1 LYEWFR
7 SHKYLNDKNEPYQNY
22 VSMGLFEVIT
32 RTIGSG
38 IETFT
43 SKTTKITG
51 KGVVYFAEKIKNKS
65 NG

>member
-1 LYEWFR
+1 
-7 SHKYLNDKNEPYQNY
+7 
-22 VSMGLFEVIT
+22 MGLFEVIT